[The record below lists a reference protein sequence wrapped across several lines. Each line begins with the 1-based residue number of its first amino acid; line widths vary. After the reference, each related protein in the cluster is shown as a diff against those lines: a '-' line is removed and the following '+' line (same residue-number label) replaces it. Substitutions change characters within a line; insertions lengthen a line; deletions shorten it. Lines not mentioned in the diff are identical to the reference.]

1 MKEKK
6 RTKKIQSVELGKN
19 NEAFT
24 YKLLS
29 LRQSEIL
36 TLEEKIEALTEEIG
50 LLRRSEA
57 LTHEIHEIKKLR
69 KSEFEC
75 DVQKFTRRLWNA
87 RITKVEHN
95 LHLPIN
101 QHEPATKLVRLLDHE
116 GERLILQRNQML
128 ATTFFNWS
136 FESEFLKREI
146 TRLKYQKRWFL
157 IEAWATEND
166 IDSETLFGKYSRSR
180 RRRI

>member
-1 MKEKK
+1 MKKKK

-24 YKLLS
+24 YKILS

-50 LLRRSEA
+50 VLRRSEA
-57 LTHEIHEIKKLR
+57 FRNEMKKH
-69 KSEFEC
+69 EFER

-87 RITKVEHN
+87 RITQVEHK

-101 QHEPATKLVRLLDHE
+101 QHEPATKLVRLLDQE
-116 GERLILQRNQML
+116 GERLILQKSQML
-128 ATTFFNWS
+128 ATP
-136 FESEFLKREI
+136 FLVYNLEYRILRREI
-146 TRLKYQKRWFL
+146 TRLVHQKNWFL
-157 IEAWATEND
+157 IETWATEND
-166 IDSETLFGKYSRSR
+166 IDSETLFGRRSRSR